1 MISFLRGE
9 LAAKGADYAVID
21 VGGVGYEVQVTT
33 SDESAMPAAG
43 EPVTLFTY
51 LYVREDVIGL
61 YGFLRRDD
69 LSVFKLLI
77 TVSGI
82 GPRGAL
88 GILSVLSA
96 NQLRMAILAEDVK
109 SITKA
114 PGIGAKTAKR
124 LIVELKDKMDLEDM
138 IRDGSEA
145 GQTASGADP
154 ETGREVVMA
163 LVSLGYSRSDAL
175 RAVRSISGADTM
187 GEEELLKA
195 ALKEIIRF

>member
-1 MISFLRGE
+1 MIAFLCGE
-9 LAAKGADYAVID
+9 LAAKGGDFAVID

-33 SDESAMPAAG
+33 SDAAAMPVIG
-43 EPVTLFTY
+43 DPVTLFTY
-51 LYVREDVIGL
+51 MYVREDVIGL
-61 YGFLRRDD
+61 YGFLRHDD
-69 LSVFKLLI
+69 LAVFKQLI

-109 SITKA
+109 SISKA

-124 LIVELKDKMDLEDM
+124 LIIELKDKMDLEDM
-138 IRDGSEA
+138 IADGSDAGTQEA
-145 GQTASGADP
+145 GADP
-154 ETGREVVMA
+154 EISKEVVLA
-163 LVSLGYSRSDAL
+163 LVSLGYSRTDAL
-175 RAVRSISGADTM
+175 RAVRSVSGADAM
-187 GEEELLKA
+187 GEEALLRA

>member
-1 MISFLRGE
+1 MIAFLRGE

-33 SDESAMPAAG
+33 SDASAMPAAG
-43 EPVTLFTY
+43 DPVTLFTY

-69 LSVFKLLI
+69 LAVFRLLI
-77 TVSGI
+77 TVSGV

-88 GILSVLSA
+88 GILSVLAA

-114 PGIGAKTAKR
+114 PGIGPKTAKR

-138 IRDGSEA
+138 LEDA
-145 GQTASGADP
+145 GGAGTQ
-154 ETGREVVMA
+154 ETGTDAEMGREVVMA

-175 RAVRSISGADTM
+175 RAVRSVSGADSM

>member
-1 MISFLRGE
+1 MIAFLRGE
-9 LAAKGADYAVID
+9 LAAKGEDYAVID
-21 VGGVGYEVQVTT
+21 VGGVGYEVQITT
-33 SDESAMPAAG
+33 SDASAMPAAG
-43 EPVTLFTY
+43 DLVTVYTY

-88 GILSVLSA
+88 GILSVLSS

-109 SITKA
+109 AITKA
-114 PGIGAKTAKR
+114 PGIGPKTAKR

-138 IRDGSEA
+138 IEDGSGD
-145 GQTASGADP
+145 GQQAASADP

-175 RAVRSISGADTM
+175 RAVRSVSGADAM
-187 GEEELLKA
+187 GEEALLKA